1 MRAWLSKLRRVFRRA
16 GIADALVLKDCL
28 VLAVVGIVA
37 GVPLV
42 VAGGRAASAVLF
54 GVGSADPRAFSIAAS
69 ILTCVAAAGLIPAL
83 RASRIQPTDAL
94 RHE

>member
-54 GVGSADPRAFSIAAS
+54 GVGSADP
-69 ILTCVAAAGLIPAL
+69 AL